1 MSVNLAVDRLPGP
14 GGYKISK
21 VPVMADPQGIGYMSV
36 SGLVRIIFLSHTC
49 IAMIDYYIIYILRK
63 RRTNNTMLAE
73 RNACIPPTF
82 RCLRLCSPARAQVRT
97 KEEPRVTFIYIERKS
112 T

>member
-1 MSVNLAVDRLPGP
+1 
-14 GGYKISK
+14 
-21 VPVMADPQGIGYMSV
+21 MSV

-73 RNACIPPTF
+73 PNACIPTDIQV
-82 RCLRLCSPARAQVRT
+82 PAPLFSSQGAGTHKRGATCHFYLHRAQV
-97 KEEPRVTFIYIERKS
+97 S